1 MWCYPYSMVHYY
13 ERIQSKPAGE
23 KHVGRSPGIWAQAP
37 KSLSQCSNTGQDYF
51 LRCRVMTTLVQK
63 DPDGRLD
70 LQPCGV
76 LGGNRADE
84 MHSVKD
90 KDSAERIAAR
100 VAQVIMR
107 SNASNHSLDAA
118 QVRLLLA
125 CAHSPE
131 MDHNRESQKTLTL
144 QNMTGLKDAGGK
156 ESAVDFYSLP
166 FSTLPFGRREI
177 CTEKHRGKC
186 HVKMEAEIGAIWGN
200 VYVCKPRNTKHCQQS
215 PEPEEGPGTDSH

>member
-166 FSTLPFGRREI
+166 FSTLPFGR
-177 CTEKHRGKC
+177 
-186 HVKMEAEIGAIWGN
+186 
-200 VYVCKPRNTKHCQQS
+200 S
-215 PEPEEGPGTDSH
+215 S